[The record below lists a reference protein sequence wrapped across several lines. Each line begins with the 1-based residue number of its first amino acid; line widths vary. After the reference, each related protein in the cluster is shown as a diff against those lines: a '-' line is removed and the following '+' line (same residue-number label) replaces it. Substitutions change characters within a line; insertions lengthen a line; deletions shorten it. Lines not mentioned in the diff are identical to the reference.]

1 MAGPLSLL
9 VLSSVLLSTGTALRT
24 PHRRRNPPPPTFPPR
39 FTTTPPQYWTTSPGV
54 TRPSPNPYVFTT
66 LSAVSPVYEVTLP
79 AGYSAPPNVT
89 EAVSNRGPSAYQPN
103 ALPLGQTGS
112 PVWLPVQFGVF

>member
-9 VLSSVLLSTGTALRT
+9 VLSSVLLSTSTALRT
-24 PHRRRNPPPPTFPPR
+24 PHHRRNPPPPTFPPR

-66 LSAVSPVYEVTLP
+66 LSPVSPVYEVTLP

-89 EAVSNRGPSAYQPN
+89 NRS
-103 ALPLGQTGS
+103 S
-112 PVWLPVQFGVF
+112 VR